1 MIITVVDNTS
11 STSSTTGASQT
22 SRETVAVAAPAAAVS
37 KGMLHCFILLVYYSL
52 APVDLDAIKQKLED
66 ILIKNQ
72 VALKRAFDL
81 SLSNVADELVQVG
94 IISQSVHKSPTY
106 DNIIGSF
113 VSGLTFIRKQSDLK
127 EECNTFLSALSNI
140 GGPVARAAGMLRDEW
155 DQVMHED

>member
-1 MIITVVDNTS
+1 
-11 STSSTTGASQT
+11 
-22 SRETVAVAAPAAAVS
+22 
-37 KGMLHCFILLVYYSL
+37 MLLLLQLPLLVKVCFTVLLYLFYNYYV
-52 APVDLDAIKQKLED
+52 APVDLNGIKHN
-66 ILIKNQ
+66 IKGVLVQNQ
-72 VALKRAFDL
+72 VDLKEAFDL

-94 IISQSVHKSPTY
+94 IISKSVHKSPTY

-127 EECNTFLSALSNI
+127 KECDTFLSALSNI